1 VCLHGVEVASVDID
15 ICKLDSRML
24 NMFFFLQLVQKY
36 LGFSIERGWVFLPIE
51 QKASDYNFSKKNY
64 LGSSLLFFSSTRKD
78 G

>member
-1 VCLHGVEVASVDID
+1 
-15 ICKLDSRML
+15 MF
-24 NMFFFLQLVQKY
+24 FFFLQLVQKY
-36 LGFSIERGWVFLPIE
+36 LGFSIERGWVFLPVE